1 MKIATH
7 EAAVDIVH
15 RCVERCGLCLE
26 LIGLAR
32 LRVSQVHGCDER
44 ADAHFLS
51 LIDADFP
58 LEKLV
63 LVADW
68 RNAGAELQPQ
78 EQAVLAWAEALV
90 HPDPTPVPD
99 ALYQEVFAMLG
110 HEELVGLSLAIALE
124 NALSRPRPRSPPGR
138 PSFATA
144 PPRKDPTMTTL
155 APLATPSA
163 GLLAPYSG
171 SEMLALYTTTVA
183 VSGGAARHARASG
196 RAVSEDGNLDLVL
209 RQPRELGGS
218 GGGTNPEQL
227 FAAGFAACFHGAM
240 TMVAIARK
248 MQLPRDIDI
257 AATVTFGRDPA
268 DGLFL
273 ITADLAVS
281 LPAMDAGDAAV
292 LVAETEK
299 VCPYAKMA
307 RVGMQSTIRLV

>member
-90 HPDPTPVPD
+90 DPDRTPVPD

-183 VSGGAARHARASG
+183 VSGGAARHARDD
-196 RAVSEDGNLDLVL
+196 DGGD
-209 RQPRELGGS
+209 
-218 GGGTNPEQL
+218 
-227 FAAGFAACFHGAM
+227 
-240 TMVAIARK
+240 RK
-248 MQLPRDIDI
+248 K
-257 AATVTFGRDPA
+257 
-268 DGLFL
+268 
-273 ITADLAVS
+273 
-281 LPAMDAGDAAV
+281 DA
-292 LVAETEK
+292 VAEGHRHRGHRDVRPRPCRRPLPHHGRSRRE
-299 VCPYAKMA
+299 PA
-307 RVGMQSTIRLV
+307 RDGRGRCRGARGGDREGLPLRKDGARGNAVDHPARLSAMGGQVWRLVTCGQHGGPSCMATGLRRPILRFLHRTNEGKKP